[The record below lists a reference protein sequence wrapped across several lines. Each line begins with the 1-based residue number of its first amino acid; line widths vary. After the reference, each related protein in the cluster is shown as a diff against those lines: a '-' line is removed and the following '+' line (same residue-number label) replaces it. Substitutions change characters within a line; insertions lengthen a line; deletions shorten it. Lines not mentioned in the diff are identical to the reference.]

1 MNSISWVRCASGNVS
16 YCGDLNKCL
25 VWEKKCFFFHQIS
38 VIKTGPNKGTVCS
51 SLRKCQRTVITY
63 HGTSKHLKG
72 RSVSNGFA
80 SQRIWLFSCF
90 ETLSVLVLCPLRVT
104 VFASQRIFSFSCFY
118 TFKSVWKQ
126 ENDKV
131 PIIQVTIFLSPVS
144 KRFPYFKGFFV
155 FLFPNTFGK
164 G

>member
-1 MNSISWVRCASGNVS
+1 MFGMR
-16 YCGDLNKCL
+16 
-25 VWEKKCFFFHQIS
+25 KKCFFHQMS

-51 SLRKCQRTVITY
+51 SLSKCQRTVITNQ
-63 HGTSKHLKG
+63 GTSKHLKG

-126 ENDKV
+126 ENDKI
-131 PIIQVTIFLSPVS
+131 PLKLLFCCSSCFQTLFML
-144 KRFPYFKGFFV
+144 KEYFRFCWFQTLLEKVGRFE
-155 FLFPNTFGK
+155 G
-164 G
+164 